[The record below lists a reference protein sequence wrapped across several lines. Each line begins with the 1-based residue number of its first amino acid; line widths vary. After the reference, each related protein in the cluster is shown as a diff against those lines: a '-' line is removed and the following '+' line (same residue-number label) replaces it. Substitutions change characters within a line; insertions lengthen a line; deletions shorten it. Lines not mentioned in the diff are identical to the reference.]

1 MIFTLIIF
9 ILFYRNIR
17 IFRCGFTENLPSFYF
32 SGKAKEDIVDV
43 TVTRAQFLRKFKTIC
58 PEYIVTKDLSK
69 TNDFGNKI
77 GSLAVKI
84 TLTLDDSWL
93 RDPPLEEGE
102 TKGAGKWTDNVHKF
116 PSGLSH
122 MVPTF
127 ENLEKKALPLH
138 TPLFFERKEL
148 EDLLAWSQQAGPN
161 KKMIFDGKVSLD
173 QMVFDQSSCAIDN
186 KFSYSVVDS
195 ICRDSLRET
204 LLAEQFTDILKDKFT
219 KILEDWEEVSKDVDS
234 LRSTLEEARDMLTLI
249 SPSLGR
255 SRQLQTGLFVS
266 NKQACRQYVLDQFE
280 GHTDTKSA
288 MMGSSF
294 VSPSLFGPI
303 PESLKRR
310 LETSSFQANESY
322 RLKFSK
328 SKNQKNVV
336 NNTASSSKRQR
347 TIQHSPQVSKKP
359 RREQPFS
366 AYQDYYPPNP
376 RPSQGYRQVQNAQSR
391 YQRNQQYQQYQQ
403 SRGKKKGGRR

>member
-69 TNDFGNKI
+69 TKDFGNKI

-84 TLTLDDSWL
+84 TLTLDDRWL
-93 RDPPLEEGE
+93 GDPPLEGE

-148 EDLLAWSQQAGPN
+148 EELLAWSQ
-161 KKMIFDGKVSLD
+161 
-173 QMVFDQSSCAIDN
+173 
-186 KFSYSVVDS
+186 
-195 ICRDSLRET
+195 
-204 LLAEQFTDILKDKFT
+204 
-219 KILEDWEEVSKDVDS
+219 
-234 LRSTLEEARDMLTLI
+234 
-249 SPSLGR
+249 
-255 SRQLQTGLFVS
+255 
-266 NKQACRQYVLDQFE
+266 
-280 GHTDTKSA
+280 
-288 MMGSSF
+288 
-294 VSPSLFGPI
+294 
-303 PESLKRR
+303 
-310 LETSSFQANESY
+310 
-322 RLKFSK
+322 
-328 SKNQKNVV
+328 
-336 NNTASSSKRQR
+336 
-347 TIQHSPQVSKKP
+347 
-359 RREQPFS
+359 
-366 AYQDYYPPNP
+366 
-376 RPSQGYRQVQNAQSR
+376 
-391 YQRNQQYQQYQQ
+391 
-403 SRGKKKGGRR
+403 